1 MYYLIK
7 NAGKSYSLLS
17 YFDDRI
23 IVAGNIEFIY
33 SYLINRNILKADL
46 LLS

>member
-7 NAGKSYSLLS
+7 NAGKSYFLLS
-17 YFDDRI
+17 YLNDRI
-23 IVAGNIEFIY
+23 VIAGNIEVIY